1 MAFPLI
7 SDNEAFAA
15 FCKDALQKPSVGID
29 TEFVWTKTYYPK
41 LGLLQ
46 MAYDREHCIL
56 VDTLAVTDASPLAE
70 LLSSPCV
77 VKVFHEAGSDLPIL
91 HRWCGAVPCNVADT
105 RIAAGFCGLT
115 AALSLRKL
123 LISQLGVSLNKTET
137 RTDWLHRPLTDAQ
150 IEYAGDDVIFLPEL
164 YLKLKNMLAS
174 VENFGYFQ
182 EEMKKYENK
191 EYYAE
196 VSAEDSWQHVSR
208 PGYLKFTMQDYAVL
222 QRLAAWRERVAREKD
237 ITRNRIIRDS
247 SLALAAVKHPYS
259 YNEVAQLEGMANS
272 PAMRYAKEIAEI
284 VTDAM
289 KLKKDEWPTMNI
301 PIVEQRALRQAAER
315 ILSLARKRSEARR
328 IDLPILASRR
338 EVDSLATAILSRGD
352 VSSSSLMNGW
362 KHEVLGQS
370 LDDICKD
377 LRGKKQPR

>member
-7 SDNEAFAA
+7 TDNDAFAA
-15 FCKDALQKPSVGID
+15 FCKEALQRPSVGID

-56 VDTLAVTDASPLAE
+56 VDTLVVTDTSPLAE
-70 LLSSPCV
+70 LLAAPGV

-91 HRWCGAVPCNVADT
+91 HRWCGAVPCKVADT

-123 LISQLGVSLNKTET
+123 LISQLGVVLKKTET
-137 RTDWLHRPLTDAQ
+137 RTDWLRRPLSDAQ
-150 IEYAGDDVIFLPEL
+150 IEYAGDDVIYLPEL
-164 YLKLKNMLAS
+164 FLKLKNMMAAL
-174 VENFGYFQ
+174 ENFGFFQ
-182 EEMKKYENK
+182 EEMQKYESVD
-191 EYYAE
+191 YYAE
-196 VSAEDSWQHVSR
+196 VSLEDSWQHVSR

-222 QRLAAWRERVAREKD
+222 QRLAAWRERLAREKD
-237 ITRNRIIRDS
+237 ITRNRIIRDG

-259 YNEVAQLEGMANS
+259 INEVARLEGMENT
-272 PAMRYAKEIAEI
+272 PAMKYAKEIAEV
-284 VTDAM
+284 VTAAM
-289 KLKKDEWPTMNI
+289 KLKKDEWPVMDI
-301 PIVEQRALRQAAER
+301 PNVEQRLLRQTSER
-315 ILSLARKRSEARR
+315 ILSLARKRAEARR

-352 VSSSSLMNGW
+352 LSSSSLMNGW
-362 KHEVLGQS
+362 KHEVLGKS
-370 LDDICKD
+370 LDDICKE

>member
-7 SDNEAFAA
+7 TDNDVFAA
-15 FCKDALQKPSVGID
+15 FCKEALQQPSVGID
-29 TEFVWTKTYYPK
+29 TEFVWTKTYYPQ

-56 VDTLAVTDASPLAE
+56 VDNLAVTDTTPLAE
-70 LLSSPCV
+70 LLASPNV

-105 RIAAGFCGLT
+105 RIAAGFCGLG

-123 LISQLGVSLNKTET
+123 LISQLGVVLKKTET
-137 RTDWLHRPLTDAQ
+137 RTDWLRRPLSDAQ
-150 IEYAGDDVIFLPEL
+150 IEYAGDDVIYLPEL
-164 YLKLKNMLAS
+164 YLKLKNMMMAM
-174 VENFGYFQ
+174 ENFGFFQ
-182 EEMKKYENK
+182 EEMKKYESGDN
-191 EYYAE
+191 YAE
-196 VSAEDSWQHVSR
+196 FPVEDSWKHVSR

-222 QRLAAWRERVAREKD
+222 QRLAAWREALAREKD
-237 ITRNRIIRDS
+237 ITRNRIMRDA

-259 YNEVAQLEGMANS
+259 YKDVSHLEGMSNS
-272 PAMRYAKEIAEI
+272 PAMKYANDVAEI
-284 VTDAM
+284 VTAAM
-289 KLKKDEWPTMNI
+289 KLSKDEWPIMDI
-301 PIVEQRALRQAAER
+301 PIVEQRLHRQTAER
-315 ILSLARKRSEARR
+315 IMSLARKRAEARR

-338 EVDSLATAILSRGD
+338 EVDSLATAILARGD
-352 VSSSSLMNGW
+352 VASSSLMRGW

-370 LDDICKD
+370 LDDICRE

>member
-1 MAFPLI
+1 
-7 SDNEAFAA
+7 
-15 FCKDALQKPSVGID
+15 
-29 TEFVWTKTYYPK
+29 
-41 LGLLQ
+41 
-46 MAYDREHCIL
+46 
-56 VDTLAVTDASPLAE
+56 
-70 LLSSPCV
+70 
-77 VKVFHEAGSDLPIL
+77 
-91 HRWCGAVPCNVADT
+91 
-105 RIAAGFCGLT
+105 
-115 AALSLRKL
+115 
-123 LISQLGVSLNKTET
+123 
-137 RTDWLHRPLTDAQ
+137 
-150 IEYAGDDVIFLPEL
+150 
-164 YLKLKNMLAS
+164 
-174 VENFGYFQ
+174 
-182 EEMKKYENK
+182 
-191 EYYAE
+191 
-196 VSAEDSWQHVSR
+196 
-208 PGYLKFTMQDYAVL
+208 
-222 QRLAAWRERVAREKD
+222 
-237 ITRNRIIRDS
+237 
-247 SLALAAVKHPYS
+247 
-259 YNEVAQLEGMANS
+259 MANS